1 MLLQFPKKHSSIATI
16 LTIWKCPKI
25 QLPLGKW
32 PGRFRK
38 NSSREKNTL
47 SSQISAMEN
56 GTFDGP
62 CVTKKAKR
70 CDQGGAL
77 NNSLANWL
85 RNLWW
90 CFLGWKIRCLAEIT
104 LISAVFL
111 AVISW
116 IYDNFFLVS
125 LQLRDEFM
133 VSHSFNLAARG
144 GSYFIANVCR
154 LFFFLVWVP
163 RVGRPFTNLVDG
175 ELREPFIERWS
186 ISASWKCQSKL
197 RGGLIIF
204 LVISFNKKPEKPILR
219 SQKPGDFAVLR
230 LYNFFSPSIKLV
242 PLLILGE
249 VQYSFCSARVQD
261 LVLFWRSR
269 ARFCFDILKWNSC
282 ETTLIGAF
290 LWPRK
295 HELPVNA

>member
-1 MLLQFPKKHSSIATI
+1 MTIFSWFHFNFEMSLWFPILL
-16 LTIWKCPKI
+16 
-25 QLPLGKW
+25 
-32 PGRFRK
+32 
-38 NSSREKNTL
+38 TL
-47 SSQISAMEN
+47 Q
-56 GTFDGP
+56 
-62 CVTKKAKR
+62 
-70 CDQGGAL
+70 QGG
-77 NNSLANWL
+77 
-85 RNLWW
+85 
-90 CFLGWKIRCLAEIT
+90 EVT
-104 LISAVFL
+104 
-111 AVISW
+111 
-116 IYDNFFLVS
+116 S
-125 LQLRDEFM
+125 LQTF
-133 VSHSFNLAARG
+133 A
-144 GSYFIANVCR
+144 VC
-154 LFFFLVWVP
+154 FFFLVWVP